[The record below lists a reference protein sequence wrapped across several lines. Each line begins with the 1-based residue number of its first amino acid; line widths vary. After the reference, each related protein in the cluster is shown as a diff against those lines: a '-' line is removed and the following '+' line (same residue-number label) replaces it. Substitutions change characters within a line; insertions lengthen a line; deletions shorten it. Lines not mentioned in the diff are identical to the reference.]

1 MTERLTID
9 SLSVTIEH
17 KRIKNTYLRVL
28 PPDGRV
34 TITAP
39 NRMKEDAVIE
49 LVRVRRA
56 WINRQRERYAGYVE
70 PKFETGEAALLWGE
84 RLTLF
89 VTHQRKRAV
98 VTREA
103 DVLHLDIAADA
114 SAEKRKRALDVFYK
128 GELLRKAQSEL
139 PACEAIVGKRA
150 GQIAA
155 KDMRSRWGSCN
166 VNTAHITLNLALA
179 HRQPEALRYVLI
191 HELCH
196 LHERGHGKR
205 FYARMDAFCPDW
217 REIRARLNAPDQA

>member
-1 MTERLTID
+1 MTEQLTID

-34 TITAP
+34 KITAP
-39 NRMKEDAVIE
+39 NRMKQDAIIE
-49 LVRVRRA
+49 LVRARRA
-56 WINRQRERYAGYVE
+56 WLDRQRARYAGYTE
-70 PKFETGEAALLWGE
+70 PKFETGEAVFLWGE

-89 VTHQRKRAV
+89 VTHKRKRAV
-98 VTREA
+98 VTREGNG
-103 DVLHLDIAADA
+103 LHLDINANAP
-114 SAEKRKRALDVFYK
+114 AEKRKRALDAFYK
-128 GELLRKAQSEL
+128 NELLEKAQSEL

-150 GQIAA
+150 GQIAV

-166 VNTAHITLNLALA
+166 VNTAHIALNLALV
-179 HRQPEALRYVLI
+179 HRRPEALRYVLI

-217 REIRARLNAPDQA
+217 REIRASLNAPEQA